1 MTNDAL
7 LSKTVTALRFPLIV
21 GVVFIHNNLATG
33 ISVNGVVHGMDCPQ
47 WYYFIVN
54 LISGTF
60 ASATVPLFFFISGFF
75 FFYNSEFNNA
85 SYEKK
90 LKSRFRT
97 LFIPFLLWNLI
108 AILWQM
114 KCYLPFFYS
123 FCSPVDVQ
131 LSITRII
138 NTFFWNTGNNGIF
151 VEAGIEDTISSL
163 PYPINIPLWYLRD
176 LMAMV
181 ILSPV
186 VYWLVKYLRFRVVAI
201 FSVIWFVSP
210 LLFSDDN
217 YFGQQLIV
225 ALLFYT
231 WGGVLWYS

>member
-33 ISVNGVVHGMDCPQ
+33 ISVNGVVHGMDCSQ
-47 WYYFIVN
+47 WYYYIVN

-75 FFYNSEFNNA
+75 FFYKSEFSCTTYA
-85 SYEKK
+85 KK

-114 KCYLPFFYS
+114 KCYLPFFSS

-131 LSITRII
+131 LSLTRMI

-151 VEAGIEDTISSL
+151 VNSEVEDAMSSL
-163 PYPINIPLWYLRD
+163 PYPINFPLWYLRD

-186 VYWLVKYLRFRVVAI
+186 VFWFVKYSR
-201 FSVIWFVSP
+201 FSVIAILGAIWFVSP

-225 ALLFYT
+225 ALLFYM